1 MCVGACTLA
10 LGRRSCVLAGGGEG
24 GEWCGCSS
32 RLVFKRSLCP
42 CAVVS
47 AYHQGV
53 IANAKHY
60 INNNQE
66 TNRDTVS
73 ANLDE
78 RTEHE
83 VRLWN
88 CVCV

>member
-1 MCVGACTLA
+1 MLVHAPLLLVGGHVCSRAE
-10 LGRRSCVLAGGGEG
+10 GGGG
-24 GEWCGCSS
+24 DEWCGCSS

-66 TNRDTVS
+66 TNRGTVS

-83 VRLWN
+83 VRLGD